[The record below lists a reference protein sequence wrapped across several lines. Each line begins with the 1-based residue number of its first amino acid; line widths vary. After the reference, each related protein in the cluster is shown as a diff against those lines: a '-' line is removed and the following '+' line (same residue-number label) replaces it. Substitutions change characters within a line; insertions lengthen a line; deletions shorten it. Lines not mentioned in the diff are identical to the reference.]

1 VDNQWRYSLAAA
13 YALGTM
19 KLKVLTFIIQFRREL
34 AAVCAALAMLSAI
47 NVVKPSSPTTILA
60 AANNMPAGH
69 VISASDLKVLPVTAS
84 WPSAFRNATD
94 LTGQTISHAIDA
106 GTPINHS
113 DLLAHAL
120 ASTFDARHKA
130 VTVEISPTDATIAT
144 IGSRVDVFSAT
155 GEQISSRSLV
165 LATSTPAN
173 NSFSIGASQTVAVV
187 LNMNDS
193 EISQLARAKSGGTL
207 TLAATTN

>member
-1 VDNQWRYSLAAA
+1 
-13 YALGTM
+13 M

-47 NVVKPSSPTTILA
+47 SIVKPTSPTKILA
-60 AANNMPAGH
+60 AASDLPAGH
-69 VISASDLKVLPVTAS
+69 VISASDLKAVPVTTS
-84 WPSAFRNATD
+84 WPSAFQD
-94 LTGQTISHAIDA
+94 SHELTGQTISHAIDA

-113 DLLAHAL
+113 DLLTHAL
-120 ASTFDARHKA
+120 TSTFEARHKA

-144 IGSRVDVFSAT
+144 IGSRVDVFSST

-165 LATSTPAN
+165 LATSTPGH